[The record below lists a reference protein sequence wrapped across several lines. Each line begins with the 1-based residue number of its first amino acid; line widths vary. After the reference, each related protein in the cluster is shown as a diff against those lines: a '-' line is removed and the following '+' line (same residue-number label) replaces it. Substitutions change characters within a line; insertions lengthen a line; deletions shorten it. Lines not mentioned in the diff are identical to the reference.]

1 LAGAPLLDVV
11 ESAPVLLGVV
21 EPELVSTVLEPVL
34 TALESVGL
42 TDEPVVSAV
51 LEPVGLTVDEAADG
65 AVVAD
70 TVVVGLV
77 VVADEVLLL
86 PQLAITSVPATANAA
101 RW

>member
-1 LAGAPLLDVV
+1 
-11 ESAPVLLGVV
+11 
-21 EPELVSTVLEPVL
+21 
-34 TALESVGL
+34 
-42 TDEPVVSAV
+42 VSAV